1 MSEEVSKRK
10 TWKPFLLGCLC
21 GIFITLLFIIAGI
34 LIGAHTLKF
43 QMAKWEVSTL
53 RTPKI
58 QTFEILDYSAIGV
71 DMEGK
76 KIPFNGFK
84 GKPIFILV
92 WHPECVHCLSTLMT
106 VQNLY
111 ESLNSFDVPV
121 LALTEGKLEDI
132 AKVRRELNCTLPMLQ
147 VKGAF
152 VKSLCGDNVP
162 CGLIINREGKIIY
175 RYTGSAD
182 WGSEEI
188 TNYLI
193 TLLGN

>member
-1 MSEEVSKRK
+1 MSEELPKRK

-21 GIFITLLFIIAGI
+21 GIFITLLLIILGI
-34 LIGAHTLKF
+34 LVGSHTLKF
-43 QMAKWEVSTL
+43 QMAKWERSSL
-53 RTPKI
+53 KTPRI
-58 QTFEILDYSAIGV
+58 QTSDIFDFSAIGV
-71 DMEGK
+71 DMDGK
-76 KIPFNGFK
+76 QVSFNDFK

-92 WHPECVHCLSTLMT
+92 WHPECIHCLSTLMT

-111 ESLNSFDVPV
+111 KSLNNFDVPV

-132 AKVRRELNCTLPMLQ
+132 KKVNGELNCTLPMLQ
-147 VKGAF
+147 VKGTF

-162 CGLIINREGKIIY
+162 CGLVINQQGKIIY

-188 TNYLI
+188 ANYLI
-193 TLLGN
+193 TLQQN